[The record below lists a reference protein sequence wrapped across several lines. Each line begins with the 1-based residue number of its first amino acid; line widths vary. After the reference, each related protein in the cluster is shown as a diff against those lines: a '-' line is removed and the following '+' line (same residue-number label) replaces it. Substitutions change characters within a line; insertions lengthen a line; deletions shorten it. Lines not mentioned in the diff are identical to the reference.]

1 MHVFRKR
8 LCFLLGAVLV
18 LLLASFTYHRLALQR
33 EKASLNPM
41 GQMVSVNGHDMSVF
55 VKGNGPQTLVFLSGA
70 GTASPILDFK
80 DLYDGLSKQYKIVVV
95 ERAGYGYSEDTSK
108 SRDVSEVLSE
118 TRQALAK
125 AHVSG
130 PYIILSHS
138 MASLET
144 LLWQEKYPS
153 EIQAVIGLDWALP
166 ESYAHLKMHSQ
177 ILRMARLGSQ
187 LGLLRYIPS
196 RLYVPNENLSSRD
209 RRLYQRIAYRQILSQ
224 AMLNES
230 LSVKGN
236 AKKVDAKINS
246 QIPTL
251 LLVSNGEGTSFSK
264 EEWRNYAARFA
275 KDQKNIELTFYDAP
289 HYLYHYQTKEVVAK
303 IEDFIKGTTDYTNL
317 CY

>member
-1 MHVFRKR
+1 MHVFMKR
-8 LCFLLGAVLV
+8 LLFLMGAVLV
-18 LLLASFTYHRLALQR
+18 LLLASFIYHRLDLQR
-33 EKASLNPM
+33 EKTSLNPM

-125 AHVSG
+125 AQVSG

-153 EIQAVIGLDWALP
+153 KIKAIIGLDWALP
-166 ESYAHLKMHSQ
+166 ESYAHLKMHPQ

-196 RLYVPNENLSSRD
+196 RLYVPNENLSSSD

-251 LLVSNGEGTSFSK
+251 LLVSNGEDTSFSK

-289 HYLYHYQTKEVVAK
+289 HYLYHCQTKEVVAK
-303 IEDFIKGTTDYTNL
+303 IEDFIKGTTD
-317 CY
+317 

>member
-1 MHVFRKR
+1 MHVFMKR
-8 LCFLLGAVLV
+8 LLFLMGAVLV
-18 LLLASFTYHRLALQR
+18 LLLASFIYHRLALQR

-80 DLYDGLSKQYKIVVV
+80 DLYDGLSKQYKIVIV
-95 ERAGYGYSEDTSK
+95 ERSGYGYSEDTSK

-118 TRQALAK
+118 TRQALSK
-125 AHVSG
+125 AQVSG

-153 EIQAVIGLDWALP
+153 EIKAIIGLDWALP
-166 ESYAHLKMHSQ
+166 ESYAHLKMHPQ
-177 ILRMARLGSQ
+177 VLRMARLGSQ

-196 RLYVPNENLSSRD
+196 RLYVPNENLSSSD

-264 EEWRNYAARFA
+264 EEWRNYATRFA
-275 KDQKNIELTFYDAP
+275 RDQKNIELTFYDAP

-303 IEDFIKGTTDYTNL
+303 IEDFIKGTTD
-317 CY
+317 

>member
-8 LCFLLGAVLV
+8 LLFLLGAVLV

-33 EKASLNPM
+33 EKVSLNPM
-41 GQMVSVNGHDMSVF
+41 GQMVSVNGHEMSIF
-55 VKGNGPQTLVFLSGA
+55 VKGEGPQTLVFLSGA

-125 AHVSG
+125 AQVSG

-153 EIQAVIGLDWALP
+153 EIKAIIGLDWALP
-166 ESYAHLKMHSQ
+166 ESYAHLKMHPQ

-196 RLYVPNENLSSRD
+196 RLYVPNENLSSSD

-230 LSVKGN
+230 LSVNEN

-303 IEDFIKGTTDYTNL
+303 IEDFIKGTTD
-317 CY
+317 

>member
-1 MHVFRKR
+1 MHVFMKR
-8 LCFLLGAVLV
+8 LLFLMGAVLV

-125 AHVSG
+125 AQVSG

-153 EIQAVIGLDWALP
+153 EIKAIIGLDWALP
-166 ESYAHLKMHSQ
+166 ESYSQLRMHSQ

-196 RLYVPNENLSSRD
+196 RLYVPNENLSSSD

-230 LSVKGN
+230 LSVKEN
-236 AKKVDAKINS
+236 AKKVDAKIDS

-303 IEDFIKGTTDYTNL
+303 IEDFIEGTTD
-317 CY
+317 

>member
-1 MHVFRKR
+1 MHVFMKR
-8 LCFLLGAVLV
+8 LLFLMGAVLV
-18 LLLASFTYHRLALQR
+18 LLLASFIYHRLALQR

-80 DLYDGLSKQYKIVVV
+80 DLYDGLSKQYKVVVV

-125 AHVSG
+125 AQVSG

-153 EIQAVIGLDWALP
+153 EVKAIIGLDWALP
-166 ESYAHLKMHSQ
+166 ESYSQLRMHSQ

-196 RLYVPNENLSSRD
+196 RLYVPNENLSSSD

-230 LSVKGN
+230 LSVKEN

-303 IEDFIKGTTDYTNL
+303 IEDFIKGTTD
-317 CY
+317 

>member
-1 MHVFRKR
+1 MHVFMKR
-8 LCFLLGAVLV
+8 LLFLMGAVLV
-18 LLLASFTYHRLALQR
+18 LLLASFIYHRLALQR

-125 AHVSG
+125 AQVSG

-166 ESYAHLKMHSQ
+166 ESYSQLRMHSQ

-196 RLYVPNENLSSRD
+196 RLYVPNENLSSSD

-230 LSVKGN
+230 LSVEEN

-264 EEWRNYAARFA
+264 EEWRNYATRFA

-303 IEDFIKGTTDYTNL
+303 IEDFIKGTTD
-317 CY
+317 

>member
-1 MHVFRKR
+1 MHVFMKR
-8 LCFLLGAVLV
+8 LLFLMGAVLV
-18 LLLASFTYHRLALQR
+18 LLLASFIYHRLALQR

-125 AHVSG
+125 AQVSG

-153 EIQAVIGLDWALP
+153 EIKAIIGLDWALP
-166 ESYAHLKMHSQ
+166 ESYSQLRMHSQ

-196 RLYVPNENLSSRD
+196 RLYVPNENLSSSD

-236 AKKVDAKINS
+236 AKKVDAKIDS

-275 KDQKNIELTFYDAP
+275 KDQKNIEVTFYDAP

-303 IEDFIKGTTDYTNL
+303 IEDFIKGTTD
-317 CY
+317 

>member
-1 MHVFRKR
+1 MHVFMKR
-8 LCFLLGAVLV
+8 LLFLLGAVLL

-33 EKASLNPM
+33 EKASLNPV

-55 VKGNGPQTLVFLSGA
+55 VKGEGPQTLVFLSGA

-80 DLYDGLSKQYKIVVV
+80 DLYDGFSKQYKIVVV

-153 EIQAVIGLDWALP
+153 EVKAIIGLDWALP
-166 ESYAHLKMHSQ
+166 ESYAHLKMHPQ
-177 ILRMARLGSQ
+177 ILRMAHWGSQ
-187 LGLLRYIPS
+187 LGLLRYLPS
-196 RLYVPNENLSSRD
+196 RLYVPNANLSSSD
-209 RRLYQRIAYRQILSQ
+209 RRLYQLIAYRQILSK

-230 LSVKGN
+230 LSVKEN
-236 AKKVDAKINS
+236 AKKVPSTIDS

-251 LLVSNGEGTSFSK
+251 LMVSNGGGTGFSQ
-264 EEWRNYAARFA
+264 EDWRHYATSFA
-275 KDQKNIELTFYDAP
+275 KDQENIEVTFYDAP
-289 HYLYHYQTKEVVAK
+289 HYLYHYQTREVAAK
-303 IEDFIKGTTDYTNL
+303 IEEFIKETTD
-317 CY
+317 

>member
-1 MHVFRKR
+1 MHVFMKR
-8 LCFLLGAVLV
+8 LLFLMGAVLV
-18 LLLASFTYHRLALQR
+18 LLLASFIYHRLALQR

-125 AHVSG
+125 AQVSG

-166 ESYAHLKMHSQ
+166 ESYSQLRMHSQ

-196 RLYVPNENLSSRD
+196 RLYVPNENLSSSD

-230 LSVKGN
+230 LSVKEN
-236 AKKVDAKINS
+236 AKKVDAKIDS

-303 IEDFIKGTTDYTNL
+303 IEDFIKETTD
-317 CY
+317 

>member
-1 MHVFRKR
+1 MHVFMKR
-8 LCFLLGAVLV
+8 LLFLMGAVLF
-18 LLLASFTYHRLALQR
+18 LLLASFIYHRLALQR

-125 AHVSG
+125 AQVSG

-153 EIQAVIGLDWALP
+153 EIKAIIGLDWALP
-166 ESYAHLKMHSQ
+166 ESYSQLRMHSQ

-196 RLYVPNENLSSRD
+196 RLYVPNENLSSSD

-303 IEDFIKGTTDYTNL
+303 IEDFIKGTTD
-317 CY
+317 

>member
-8 LCFLLGAVLV
+8 LLFLMGAVLV
-18 LLLASFTYHRLALQR
+18 LLLSSFTYHRLALQR

-55 VKGNGPQTLVFLSGA
+55 VKGEGPQTLVFLSGA

-80 DLYDGLSKQYKIVVV
+80 DLYDGLSKQYRIVVV

-138 MASLET
+138 MSSLET

-153 EIQAVIGLDWALP
+153 EVKAIIGLDWALP
-166 ESYAHLKMHSQ
+166 ESYAHLTIHPQ
-177 ILRMARLGSQ
+177 ILRMARWGSQ
-187 LGLLRYIPS
+187 LGLLRYLPG
-196 RLYVPNENLSSRD
+196 RLYVPNANLSSSD
-209 RRLYQRIAYRQILSQ
+209 HRLYQRIAYRQILSK

-230 LSVKGN
+230 LSVKEN

-264 EEWRNYAARFA
+264 EEWRNYATRFA

-303 IEDFIKGTTDYTNL
+303 IEDFIKGTTD
-317 CY
+317 

>member
-1 MHVFRKR
+1 MHVFMKR
-8 LCFLLGAVLV
+8 LLFLMGAVLV
-18 LLLASFTYHRLALQR
+18 LLLASSIYHRLALQR
-33 EKASLNPM
+33 EKASLNPI

-125 AHVSG
+125 AQVSG

-153 EIQAVIGLDWALP
+153 EIKAIIGLDWALP
-166 ESYAHLKMHSQ
+166 ESYSQLRMHSQ

-196 RLYVPNENLSSRD
+196 RLYVPNENLSSSD

-303 IEDFIKGTTDYTNL
+303 IEDFIKGTTD
-317 CY
+317 

>member
-1 MHVFRKR
+1 MHVFMKR
-8 LCFLLGAVLV
+8 LLFLMGAVLV
-18 LLLASFTYHRLALQR
+18 LLLASFIYHRLALQR

-125 AHVSG
+125 AQVSG

-166 ESYAHLKMHSQ
+166 ESYSQLRMHSR

-196 RLYVPNENLSSRD
+196 RLYVPNENLSSSD

-230 LSVKGN
+230 LSVKEN

-303 IEDFIKGTTDYTNL
+303 IEDFIKGTTD
-317 CY
+317 

>member
-1 MHVFRKR
+1 MHVFMKR
-8 LCFLLGAVLV
+8 LLFLMGAVLV

-125 AHVSG
+125 AQVSG

-153 EIQAVIGLDWALP
+153 EIKAIIGLDWALP
-166 ESYAHLKMHSQ
+166 ECYSQLRMHSQ

-196 RLYVPNENLSSRD
+196 RLYVPNENLSSSD

-303 IEDFIKGTTDYTNL
+303 IEDFIKGTTD
-317 CY
+317 

>member
-8 LCFLLGAVLV
+8 ILFLLGAVLV
-18 LLLASFTYHRLALQR
+18 FVLASFTYHRLALQR
-33 EKASLNPM
+33 EKISLNPM
-41 GQMVSVNGHDMSVF
+41 GQMVSVNGHEMSIF
-55 VKGNGPQTLVFLSGA
+55 VKGEGPQTLVFLSGA

-125 AHVSG
+125 THVSG

-166 ESYAHLKMHSQ
+166 ESYAHLKMHPQ

-196 RLYVPNENLSSRD
+196 HLYVPNENLSSSD

-251 LLVSNGEGTSFSK
+251 LLVSNGEDTSFSK

-289 HYLYHYQTKEVVAK
+289 HYLYHCQTKEVVAK
-303 IEDFIKGTTDYTNL
+303 IEDFIKGTTD
-317 CY
+317 

>member
-8 LCFLLGAVLV
+8 LLFLLGAVL
-18 LLLASFTYHRLALQR
+18 LLLLSSFTYHRLALQR

-55 VKGNGPQTLVFLSGA
+55 VKGEGPQTLVFLSGA

-95 ERAGYGYSEDTSK
+95 ERGGYGYSEDTSK

-153 EIQAVIGLDWALP
+153 EVKAIIGLDWALP
-166 ESYAHLKMHSQ
+166 ESYSHLKMHPQ
-177 ILRMARLGSQ
+177 ILRMARWGSQ
-187 LGLLRYIPS
+187 LGLLRYLPS
-196 RLYVPNENLSSRD
+196 RLYVPNDNLSSSEC
-209 RRLYQRIAYRQILSQ
+209 RLYQRIAYRQILSQ

-246 QIPTL
+246 QISTL

-303 IEDFIKGTTDYTNL
+303 IEDFIEGTTD
-317 CY
+317 

>member
-1 MHVFRKR
+1 MTMHVFMKR
-8 LCFLLGAVLV
+8 LLFLMGAVLV
-18 LLLASFTYHRLALQR
+18 LLLASFIYHRLALQR

-125 AHVSG
+125 AQVSG

-153 EIQAVIGLDWALP
+153 EIKAIIGLDWALP
-166 ESYAHLKMHSQ
+166 ESYAHLKIHSQ

-196 RLYVPNENLSSRD
+196 RLYVPNENLSSSD

-230 LSVKGN
+230 LSVEEN

-303 IEDFIKGTTDYTNL
+303 IEDFLKGTTD
-317 CY
+317 

>member
-1 MHVFRKR
+1 MHVFMKR
-8 LCFLLGAVLV
+8 LLFLMGAVLV
-18 LLLASFTYHRLALQR
+18 LLLASFIYHRLDLQR
-33 EKASLNPM
+33 EKTSLNPM

-125 AHVSG
+125 AQVSG

-153 EIQAVIGLDWALP
+153 EIKAIIGLDWSLP
-166 ESYAHLKMHSQ
+166 ESYSQLRMHSQ

-196 RLYVPNENLSSRD
+196 RLYVPNENLSSSD

-251 LLVSNGEGTSFSK
+251 LMVSNGEGTGFGQ
-264 EEWRNYAARFA
+264 EEWRNYATRFA

-303 IEDFIKGTTDYTNL
+303 IEDFIKGTTD
-317 CY
+317 

>member
-1 MHVFRKR
+1 MHVFMKR
-8 LCFLLGAVLV
+8 LLFLMGAVLV
-18 LLLASFTYHRLALQR
+18 LLLASFIYHRLALQR

-125 AHVSG
+125 AQVSG

-153 EIQAVIGLDWALP
+153 EIKAIIGLDWALP
-166 ESYAHLKMHSQ
+166 ESYAHLKMHPQ

-196 RLYVPNENLSSRD
+196 RLYVPNENLSSSD

-264 EEWRNYAARFA
+264 EEWRNYATRFA

-303 IEDFIKGTTDYTNL
+303 IEDFIKGTTD
-317 CY
+317 

>member
-8 LCFLLGAVLV
+8 LLFLLGAVL
-18 LLLASFTYHRLALQR
+18 LLLLSSFTYHRLALQR
-33 EKASLNPM
+33 EKASLKPM

-55 VKGNGPQTLVFLSGA
+55 VKGEGPQTLVFLSGA

-125 AHVSG
+125 AQVSG
-130 PYIILSHS
+130 PYIILAHS

-153 EIQAVIGLDWALP
+153 EIKAIIGLDWALP
-166 ESYAHLKMHSQ
+166 ESYSQLRMHSQ

-196 RLYVPNENLSSRD
+196 RLYVPNENLSSSD

-230 LSVKGN
+230 LSVKEN
-236 AKKVDAKINS
+236 AKKVDAKIDS

-303 IEDFIKGTTDYTNL
+303 IEDFIKGTTD
-317 CY
+317 

>member
-1 MHVFRKR
+1 MHVFMKR
-8 LCFLLGAVLV
+8 LLFLMGAVLV
-18 LLLASFTYHRLALQR
+18 LLLASFIYHRLAFQR

-55 VKGNGPQTLVFLSGA
+55 VKGNSPQTLVFLSGA

-166 ESYAHLKMHSQ
+166 ESYSQLRMNSQ

-196 RLYVPNENLSSRD
+196 RLYVPNENLSSSD

-264 EEWRNYAARFA
+264 EEWRNYATRFA

-303 IEDFIKGTTDYTNL
+303 IEDFIKGTTD
-317 CY
+317 

>member
-1 MHVFRKR
+1 MHVFMKR
-8 LCFLLGAVLV
+8 LLFLMGAVLV

-153 EIQAVIGLDWALP
+153 EIQAIIGLDWALP
-166 ESYAHLKMHSQ
+166 ESYSQLRMHSQ

-196 RLYVPNENLSSRD
+196 RLYVPNENLSSSD

-246 QIPTL
+246 QISTL

-303 IEDFIKGTTDYTNL
+303 IEDFIEGTTD
-317 CY
+317 

>member
-1 MHVFRKR
+1 MHVFMKR
-8 LCFLLGAVLV
+8 LLFLMGAVLV
-18 LLLASFTYHRLALQR
+18 LLLASFIYHRLDLQR
-33 EKASLNPM
+33 EKTSLNPM

-125 AHVSG
+125 AQVSG

-153 EIQAVIGLDWALP
+153 EIKAIIGLDWALP
-166 ESYAHLKMHSQ
+166 ESYAHLKMHPQ

-196 RLYVPNENLSSRD
+196 RLYVPNENLSSSD

-251 LLVSNGEGTSFSK
+251 LLVSNGEGTSFSQ
-264 EEWRNYAARFA
+264 EEWRHYATRFA

-289 HYLYHYQTKEVVAK
+289 HYLYHCQTKEVVAK
-303 IEDFIKGTTDYTNL
+303 IEDFIKGTTD
-317 CY
+317 

>member
-1 MHVFRKR
+1 MHVFMKR
-8 LCFLLGAVLV
+8 LLFLMGAVLV
-18 LLLASFTYHRLALQR
+18 LLLASFIYHRLALQR

-55 VKGNGPQTLVFLSGA
+55 VKGEGPQTLVFLSGA

-125 AHVSG
+125 AQVSG

-153 EIQAVIGLDWALP
+153 EIKAIIGLDWALP
-166 ESYAHLKMHSQ
+166 ESYSQLRMHSQ

-196 RLYVPNENLSSRD
+196 RLYVPNENLSSSD

-230 LSVKGN
+230 LSVKEN
-236 AKKVDAKINS
+236 AKKVDAKIDS

-303 IEDFIKGTTDYTNL
+303 IEDFIKGTTD
-317 CY
+317 

>member
-1 MHVFRKR
+1 MHVFMKK
-8 LCFLLGAVLV
+8 LLFLMGAVLV
-18 LLLASFTYHRLALQR
+18 LLLASFIYHRLALQR

-118 TRQALAK
+118 KRQALAK

-153 EIQAVIGLDWALP
+153 EIQAIIGLDWALP
-166 ESYAHLKMHSQ
+166 ESYSHLRMHSQ

-196 RLYVPNENLSSRD
+196 RLYVPNENLSSSD

-246 QIPTL
+246 QISTL

-264 EEWRNYAARFA
+264 EEWRNYATRFA

-303 IEDFIKGTTDYTNL
+303 IEDFIKGTTD
-317 CY
+317 

>member
-1 MHVFRKR
+1 MHVFMKR
-8 LCFLLGAVLV
+8 LLFLMGAVLV
-18 LLLASFTYHRLALQR
+18 LLLASFIYHRLALQR

-125 AHVSG
+125 AQVSG

-166 ESYAHLKMHSQ
+166 ESYSQLRMHSQ

-196 RLYVPNENLSSRD
+196 RLYVPNENLSSSD

-230 LSVKGN
+230 LSVKEN
-236 AKKVDAKINS
+236 AKKVDDKIDS

-303 IEDFIKGTTDYTNL
+303 IEDFIKGITD
-317 CY
+317 

>member
-1 MHVFRKR
+1 MHVFMKR
-8 LCFLLGAVLV
+8 LLFLMGAVLV
-18 LLLASFTYHRLALQR
+18 LLLASFIYHRLALQR

-153 EIQAVIGLDWALP
+153 EIQAIIGLDWALP
-166 ESYAHLKMHSQ
+166 ESYSQLRMHSQ

-196 RLYVPNENLSSRD
+196 RLYVPNENLSSSD

-246 QIPTL
+246 QISTL
-251 LLVSNGEGTSFSK
+251 LLVS
-264 EEWRNYAARFA
+264 YATRFA

-289 HYLYHYQTKEVVAK
+289 HYLYHYRTKEVVAK
-303 IEDFIKGTTDYTNL
+303 IEDFIKGTTD
-317 CY
+317 

>member
-1 MHVFRKR
+1 MHVFMKR
-8 LCFLLGAVLV
+8 LLFLMGAVLV
-18 LLLASFTYHRLALQR
+18 LLLASFIYHRLALQR

-125 AHVSG
+125 AQVSG

-166 ESYAHLKMHSQ
+166 ESYSQLRMHSQ

-196 RLYVPNENLSSRD
+196 RLYVPNENLSSSD

-236 AKKVDAKINS
+236 AKKVDAKIDS

-251 LLVSNGEGTSFSK
+251 LLVSNGKGTSFSK

-303 IEDFIKGTTDYTNL
+303 IEDFIKGTTD
-317 CY
+317 

>member
-1 MHVFRKR
+1 MHVFMKR
-8 LCFLLGAVLV
+8 LLFLMGAVLV
-18 LLLASFTYHRLALQR
+18 LLLASFIYHRLALQR

-125 AHVSG
+125 AQVSG

-153 EIQAVIGLDWALP
+153 EIKAIIGLDWALP
-166 ESYAHLKMHSQ
+166 ESYSQLRMHSQ

-196 RLYVPNENLSSRD
+196 RLYVPNENLSSSD

-230 LSVKGN
+230 LSVKEN
-236 AKKVDAKINS
+236 AKKVDDKIDS

-289 HYLYHYQTKEVVAK
+289 HYLYHYHTKEVVAK
-303 IEDFIKGTTDYTNL
+303 IEDFIKETTD
-317 CY
+317 

>member
-1 MHVFRKR
+1 MHVFMKR
-8 LCFLLGAVLV
+8 LLFLMGAVLV
-18 LLLASFTYHRLALQR
+18 LLLASFIYHRLALQR

-125 AHVSG
+125 AQVSG

-153 EIQAVIGLDWALP
+153 EIKAIIGLDWALP
-166 ESYAHLKMHSQ
+166 ESYSQLRMHSQ

-196 RLYVPNENLSSRD
+196 RLYVPNENLSSSD

-230 LSVKGN
+230 LSVKEN
-236 AKKVDAKINS
+236 AKKVDAKIDS

-275 KDQKNIELTFYDAP
+275 KD
-289 HYLYHYQTKEVVAK
+289 
-303 IEDFIKGTTDYTNL
+303 
-317 CY
+317 

>member
-1 MHVFRKR
+1 MHVIMKR
-8 LCFLLGAVLV
+8 LLFLMGAVLV
-18 LLLASFTYHRLALQR
+18 LLLASFIYHRLALQR
-33 EKASLNPM
+33 EQASLNPM
-41 GQMVSVNGHDMSVF
+41 GQVVSVNGHDMSVF

-153 EIQAVIGLDWALP
+153 EIQAIIGFDWALP
-166 ESYAHLKMHSQ
+166 ESYSQLRMHSQ

-196 RLYVPNENLSSRD
+196 RLYVPNENLSSSD

-246 QIPTL
+246 QISTL

-303 IEDFIKGTTDYTNL
+303 IEDFIEGTTD
-317 CY
+317 

>member
-1 MHVFRKR
+1 MHVFMKR
-8 LCFLLGAVLV
+8 LLFLMGAVLV

-118 TRQALAK
+118 TRQALSK

-153 EIQAVIGLDWALP
+153 EIKAIIGLDWALP
-166 ESYAHLKMHSQ
+166 ESYSQLRMHSQ

-196 RLYVPNENLSSRD
+196 RLYVPNENLSSSD

-236 AKKVDAKINS
+236 AKKVDAKIDS

-264 EEWRNYAARFA
+264 EEWRNYATRFA

-303 IEDFIKGTTDYTNL
+303 IEDFIEGTTD
-317 CY
+317 

>member
-1 MHVFRKR
+1 MHVFMKR
-8 LCFLLGAVLV
+8 LLFLMGAVLV
-18 LLLASFTYHRLALQR
+18 LLLASFIYHRLDLQR
-33 EKASLNPM
+33 EKTSLNPM

-125 AHVSG
+125 AQVSG

-153 EIQAVIGLDWALP
+153 EIKAIIGLDWALP
-166 ESYAHLKMHSQ
+166 ESYSQLRMHSQ

-196 RLYVPNENLSSRD
+196 RLYVPNENLSSSD

-230 LSVKGN
+230 LSVKEN
-236 AKKVDAKINS
+236 AKKVDAKIDS

-251 LLVSNGEGTSFSK
+251 LLVSNGEGTSFSQ

-303 IEDFIKGTTDYTNL
+303 IEDFIKGTTD
-317 CY
+317 

>member
-1 MHVFRKR
+1 MHVFMKR
-8 LCFLLGAVLV
+8 LLFLMGAVLV
-18 LLLASFTYHRLALQR
+18 LLLASFIYHRLDLQR

-166 ESYAHLKMHSQ
+166 ESYSQLRMNSQ

-196 RLYVPNENLSSRD
+196 RLYVPNENLSSSD

-264 EEWRNYAARFA
+264 EEWRNYATRFA

-303 IEDFIKGTTDYTNL
+303 IEDFIKGTTD
-317 CY
+317 

>member
-8 LCFLLGAVLV
+8 LLFLLGAVL
-18 LLLASFTYHRLALQR
+18 LLLLSSFTYHRLSLQR

-125 AHVSG
+125 AQVSG

-153 EIQAVIGLDWALP
+153 EIKAIIGLDWALP
-166 ESYAHLKMHSQ
+166 ESYSQLRMHSQ

-196 RLYVPNENLSSRD
+196 RLYVPNENLSSSD

-230 LSVKGN
+230 LSVKEN
-236 AKKVDAKINS
+236 AKKIDAKIDS

-303 IEDFIKGTTDYTNL
+303 IEDFIKGTTD
-317 CY
+317 

>member
-8 LCFLLGAVLV
+8 LLFLLGLVLF
-18 LLLASFTYHRLALQR
+18 LLLASFTYHRLGLQR
-33 EKASLNPM
+33 EKVSLKPI

-55 VKGNGPQTLVFLSGA
+55 VKGEGAQTLVFLSGA

-125 AHVSG
+125 AYVSG

-153 EIQAVIGLDWALP
+153 ETQAVIGLDWALP
-166 ESYAHLKMHSQ
+166 ESYAHLKIHSQ
-177 ILRMARLGSQ
+177 MLRMARLGSQ

-196 RLYVPNENLSSRD
+196 RLYVPNENLSSSD

-230 LSVKGN
+230 LSVKEN

-289 HYLYHYQTKEVVAK
+289 HYLYHYQTTEVVAK
-303 IEDFIKGTTDYTNL
+303 IEDFIKGTTD
-317 CY
+317 